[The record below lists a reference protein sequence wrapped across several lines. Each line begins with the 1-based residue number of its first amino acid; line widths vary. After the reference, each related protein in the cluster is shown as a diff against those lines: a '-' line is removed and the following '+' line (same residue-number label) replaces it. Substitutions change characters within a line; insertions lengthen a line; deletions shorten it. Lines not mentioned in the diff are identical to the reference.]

1 MDGVQKP
8 NKEREKVMEEEKE
21 DISEMGFEE
30 SFCLRLSQ
38 SKTYLLFMHFIFI
51 KLNNIIFKRG

>member
-8 NKEREKVMEEEKE
+8 NKGREKVMVEERA

-30 SFCLRLSQ
+30 LFCLRLSQ
-38 SKTYLLFMHFIFI
+38 SKMSLQTLQ
-51 KLNNIIFKRG
+51 

>member
-30 SFCLRLSQ
+30 
-38 SKTYLLFMHFIFI
+38 
-51 KLNNIIFKRG
+51 